1 MGETHDA
8 VSVEENFRETAAT
21 QRSDRPIEDDQVA
34 LYGRIGREHARM
46 PDPRGFPKGP
56 RARDIVD
63 PYLHLDA
70 IKVKTRDFR

>member
-1 MGETHDA
+1 MK
-8 VSVEENFRETAAT
+8 
-21 QRSDRPIEDDQVA
+21 QRPRRDQIGRLKTIKWT